1 MEPALADA
9 RPSCYPVAVAAVPVT
24 PGFSS
29 GQSCRNPSCSQDPLR
44 SPLGWDSHADPLGSW
59 VTLCPARPSPR
70 CYGVVVQ
77 TPWRGGPGPGP
88 RAGRPGSEIC
98 FRFATFYWGLLVTHP
113 DLILVPVQCQEHRI
127 LLTTARPS
135 ALGPARALLLCRAV
149 STGPLSAGC
158 HWLPHP
164 SALRWPVPVSR
175 AHRGLRRL
183 SPGRW
188 CLSQHRPKGSA
199 SWCVLR
205 PPRLPDAAIFTASLL
220 LAGPRTVTSAT
231 ALLSTGSH

>member
-164 SALRWPVPVSR
+164 CQLCDGLFQSAGPTGASADFPQDVGASPSTVPRARPRGVSSG
-175 AHRGLRRL
+175 HRGCPTLP
-183 SPGRW
+183 S
-188 CLSQHRPKGSA
+188 SQ
-199 SWCVLR
+199 
-205 PPRLPDAAIFTASLL
+205 PPCF
-220 LAGPRTVTSAT
+220 
-231 ALLSTGSH
+231 